1 MSWTWNDTSELADF
15 YLGRMGNMYSKK
27 YWGDTNPLVF
37 LRALS
42 NSDTIVASRNTNQY
56 GVLDNDDF
64 FDYWGGLS
72 MTVANISGK
81 TPKMNVLM
89 YADTS
94 NPYIA
99 SLESVLNKEISAR
112 YDNPEW
118 IKGMMKEGYSGARY
132 ISNKFVTNLFG
143 WQVTRPSAVPND
155 LWN

>member
-1 MSWTWNDTSELADF
+1 
-15 YLGRMGNMYSKK
+15 
-27 YWGDTNPLVF
+27 
-37 LRALS
+37 
-42 NSDTIVASRNTNQY
+42 
-56 GVLDNDDF
+56 
-64 FDYWGGLS
+64 

-143 WQVTRPSAVPND
+143 WQITKIGRAHV
-155 LWN
+155 

>member
-1 MSWTWNDTSELADF
+1 MSWTWNNTDELANF
-15 YLGRMGNMYSKK
+15 YLGRMGNMYSRN

-37 LRALS
+37 LKALS
-42 NSDTIVASRNTNQY
+42 NADTIVVSRNTNQY

-99 SLESVLNKEISAR
+99 SLESVLNKEISTR
-112 YDNPEW
+112 YDNP
-118 IKGMMKEGYSGARY
+118 K
-132 ISNKFVTNLFG
+132 
-143 WQVTRPSAVPND
+143 
-155 LWN
+155 